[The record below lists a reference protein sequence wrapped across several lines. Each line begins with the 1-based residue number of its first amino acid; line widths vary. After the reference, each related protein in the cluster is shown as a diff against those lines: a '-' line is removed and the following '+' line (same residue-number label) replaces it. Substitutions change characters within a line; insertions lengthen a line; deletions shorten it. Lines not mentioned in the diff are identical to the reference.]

1 MAIIP
6 CFINGQPRQT
16 AQRFSDVNPA
26 TGALVHE
33 VCEADAAVVD
43 EAVQAAHAAVHGAW
57 RRKGPAERAALL
69 ERVADL
75 IDARR
80 DEFIRAEIE
89 DTGKPV
95 ALASVLDIP
104 RGAQN
109 FRAFAQQ
116 LRTMGE
122 ESFTTATVDAVTG
135 ERGSALNLVV
145 HEPLGVVGVICP
157 WNLPLLLMTWKVAP
171 ALAAGNAVVVKPSEE
186 TPQTATLLGQVMKD
200 AGVDDGVYNVV
211 HGFGPGSAG
220 QHIVEHKDV
229 AAITFTGESKTG
241 SAIMRDAAPSL
252 KRLSFELGGKN
263 SALVFADADVDAAVA
278 GTLRSSFWNT
288 GQICLCTERV
298 YVERSIYPR
307 FVEQLAAG
315 AKKRVLGDPH
325 VTTTTM
331 GPLISKAHRTK
342 VLGYFSGMGRDPRHR
357 APTVVSG
364 GSAAEAPPGFDDGFW
379 IEPTIWTDVE
389 DDHPLVTEEIF
400 GPCTVVLP
408 FDSEEEAVT
417 RANASVYGLCCA
429 VWTQNLQRAHRVSRA
444 VDAGLVWVNTWYL
457 RDLRTPFGGKKR
469 SGIGREGGR
478 FSFDFYGEPKNICI
492 KL

>member
-1 MAIIP
+1 MPVIP
-6 CFINGQPRQT
+6 CFIDGKARET
-16 AQRFSDVNPA
+16 DKRFDDVNPT
-26 TGALVHE
+26 TGAKAHE
-33 VCEADAAVVD
+33 VCEADAGVVD
-43 EAVQAAHAAVHGAW
+43 EAVQAASRALRGPW
-57 RRKGPAERAALL
+57 RQKSPAERATLL
-69 ERVADL
+69 EKVADG

-89 DTGKPV
+89 DTGKPI
-95 ALASVLDIP
+95 ALAGVLDIP

-122 ESFTTATVDAVTG
+122 ESFTTATDDG
-135 ERGSALNLVV
+135 RGALNLVV

-171 ALAAGNAVVVKPSEE
+171 ALAAGNTVVVKPSEE
-186 TPQTATLLGQVMKD
+186 TPQTATLLGEVMKA

-220 QHIVEHKDV
+220 EAIVKHGDV

-241 SAIMRDAAPSL
+241 SAIMRDASPTL

-263 SALVFADADVDAAVA
+263 AAIVFDDADVDAAVA
-278 GTLRSSFWNT
+278 GTLRSCFWNT

-298 YVERSIYPR
+298 YVHRSIYQR

-325 VTTTTM
+325 AATTTM
-331 GPLISKAHRTK
+331 GPLISRAHQSK
-342 VLGYFSGMGRDPRHR
+342 VLGYFENTAWDPKLG
-357 APTVVSG
+357 AATIVTG
-364 GSAAEAPPGFDDGFW
+364 GSAAQPPEGYAGGFW
-379 IEPTIWTDVE
+379 VEPTIWTDV
-389 DDHPLVTEEIF
+389 DDTHPLVTEEIF
-400 GPCTVVLP
+400 GPCTVVMP
-408 FDSEEEAVT
+408 FDDEDEAVT

-429 VWTQNLQRAHRVSRA
+429 LWTRDLQRAHRVSRA

-478 FSFDFYGEPKNICI
+478 FSFDFYAEPKNICI

>member
-1 MAIIP
+1 MAVVP
-6 CFINGQPRQT
+6 CFINGRAHPT
-16 AQRFSDVNPA
+16 DKRFPDVNPA
-26 TGALVHE
+26 TGQIAHE

-43 EAVQAAHAAVHGAW
+43 EAVHAASRAFRGAW
-57 RRKGPAERAALL
+57 GKRSAVDRAALL
-69 ERVADL
+69 ERIADGV
-75 IDARR
+75 DARR

-95 ALASVLDIP
+95 SLAGVLDIP

-116 LRTMGE
+116 LRTLSE
-122 ESFTTATVDAVTG
+122 ESYTTATDDG
-135 ERGSALNLVV
+135 RGALNLVV

-171 ALAAGNAVVVKPSEE
+171 ALAAGCTVVVKPSEE
-186 TPQTATLLGQVMKD
+186 TPQTATLLGEVMKD
-200 AGVDDGVYNVV
+200 AGVEDGVYNVV

-220 QHIVEHKDV
+220 QAIVEHKDV
-229 AAITFTGESKTG
+229 AAITFTGERKTG
-241 SAIMRDAAPSL
+241 SAIMQSAAPSL

-263 SALVFADADVDAAVA
+263 AALVFADADVDAAVA

-298 YVERSIYPR
+298 YVHRSIYPR

-325 VTTTTM
+325 ATTTTM
-331 GPLISKAHRTK
+331 GPLISRAHQSK
-342 VLGYFSGMGRDPRHR
+342 VLGYFENTAWDPKLG
-357 APTVVSG
+357 AATIVTG
-364 GSAAEAPPGFDDGFW
+364 GSAATPPQGFEGGFW
-379 IEPTIWTDVE
+379 VEPTIWTDVD
-389 DDHPLVTEEIF
+389 DDHPLVKEEIF

-408 FDSEEEAVT
+408 FDDDDEAVA

-429 VWTQNLQRAHRVSRA
+429 IWTRDLQRAHRVSRA

-478 FSFDFYGEPKNICI
+478 ASFDFYAEPKNICI

>member
-1 MAIIP
+1 MPVIP
-6 CFINGQPRQT
+6 CFIDGRARET
-16 AQRFSDVNPA
+16 DKRFDDVNPC
-26 TGALVHE
+26 TGQRAHE
-33 VCEADAAVVD
+33 VCEADVAGVD
-43 EAVQAAHAAVHGAW
+43 EAVQAASRAMRGPW
-57 RRKGPAERAALL
+57 RTKSPAMRATLL
-69 ERVADL
+69 EKVADG

-80 DEFIRAEIE
+80 EEFIRAEIE
-89 DTGKPV
+89 DTGKPI
-95 ALASVLDIP
+95 ALAGVLDIP

-122 ESFTTATVDAVTG
+122 QSFTTHSDDGT
-135 ERGSALNLVV
+135 RALNLIV

-186 TPQTATLLGQVMKD
+186 TPQTAVLLGEVMKA

-220 QHIVEHKDV
+220 QAIVEHKDV

-241 SAIMRDAAPSL
+241 SAIMGMAAPTL

-263 SALVFADADVDAAVA
+263 AAIVFDDADVDDAVA
-278 GTLRSSFWNT
+278 GTLRSCFWNT

-298 YVERSIYPR
+298 YVQRSIYAR

-325 VTTTTM
+325 ASTTTM
-331 GPLISKAHRTK
+331 GPLISRAHQAK
-342 VLGYFSGMGRDPRHR
+342 VLGYFENTAWDPKHG
-357 APTVVSG
+357 AATIVTG
-364 GSAAEAPPGFDDGFW
+364 GSAAQPPEGFAGGFW
-379 IEPTIWTDVE
+379 VEPTIWTDV
-389 DDHPLVTEEIF
+389 DDQHPLVTEEIF
-400 GPCTVVLP
+400 GPCTVVMP
-408 FDSEEEAVT
+408 FDDDDEAIR

-429 VWTQNLQRAHRVSRA
+429 VWTRDLQRAHRVSRA

-478 FSFDFYGEPKNICI
+478 FSFDFYAEPKNICI